1 MQKVL
6 NWIEEKLMPPMAKFA
21 EQRHMKAIR
30 NGVISTLSLIMIGT
44 LFLTIS
50 NLPIPGFEEFIMP
63 YKADLVIPFRIT
75 MGLLG
80 IYGSFSIGYNLTKS
94 YKLDGITGG
103 MLSLATFLM
112 LTIPQNVDAL
122 LPEGQGV
129 GLAWV
134 MPMDY
139 LGGSGMFSAII
150 AAIFASE
157 LYRLFTKH
165 NITIRMPEQV
175 PPAVARSFEALIPG
189 FVIITLVWILRVLVG
204 FDVNKF
210 LMDLFAPL
218 VDIMGN
224 NLLGV
229 LLPMFFIHLLW
240 AAGVHGMSIIGSLV
254 RPLWLVMLDGN
265 ADAFAS
271 GTPITELPYIAPEQF
286 YQWTVT
292 IGGAGVSISL
302 CILLLFCRS
311 KFLKQVGRFSLIPG
325 FFNINEMLIFGVPII
340 MNPILALPFIV
351 APLVTTTISY
361 FALKYGIVN
370 GFISNQAWTLPA
382 PVGAYLSSGNDWR
395 MVVLVVVNILVAMAI
410 YLPFVQMYDKQMLA
424 EEKENE
430 ASEAAQNTQTA

>member
-1 MQKVL
+1 MQKLL
-6 NWIEEKLMPPMAKFA
+6 NWIEVKLMPPMAKFA

-50 NLPIPGFEEFIMP
+50 NLPIPGFTEWIAP
-63 YKADLVIPFRIT
+63 YQADLVVPFRIT

-80 IYGSFSIGYNLTKS
+80 IYASFSIGYNLTKS
-94 YKLDGITGG
+94 YDLDGITGG
-103 MLSLATFLM
+103 ILSLAAFLM
-112 LTIPQNVDAL
+112 LTIPQNVDAQL
-122 LPEGQGV
+122 AEGEGL

-134 MPMDY
+134 LPMDY
-139 LGGSGMFSAII
+139 LGGSGMFSAILM
-150 AAIFASE
+150 AIFASE
-157 LYRLFTKH
+157 LYRFFTQKK
-165 NITIRMPEQV
+165 ITIKMPEQV

-189 FVIITLVWILRVLVG
+189 FVIITIIWIVRVLIG
-204 FDVNKF
+204 FDVNKA
-210 LMDLFAPL
+210 LLDLFAPL

-229 LLPMFFIHLLW
+229 LLPMFFIHVLW

-254 RPLWLVMLDGN
+254 RPMWLVMLEANG
-265 ADAFAS
+265 AAAAS
-271 GTPITELPYIAPEQF
+271 GTPMTELPYIAPEQM

-311 KFLKQVGRFSLIPG
+311 KFLKQVGRFSLVPG
-325 FFNINEMLIFGVPII
+325 IFNINEMLIFGVPII

-361 FALKYGIVN
+361 FAIKFELIN
-370 GFISNQAWTLPA
+370 GFISNVAWTLPA
-382 PVGAYLSSGNDWR
+382 PIGAYLSSGNDWR
-395 MVVLVVVNILVAMAI
+395 VIILVVINVLVAMAI
-410 YLPFVQMYDKQMLA
+410 YYPFVKMYDKQMLA
-424 EEKENE
+424 EEQANGE
-430 ASEAAQNTQTA
+430 SEATEAV

>member
-6 NWIEEKLMPPMAKFA
+6 NWIEVKMMPPMARFA

-44 LFLTIS
+44 LFLTVS
-50 NLPIPGFEEFIMP
+50 NLPIPGFEEWILP

-103 MLSLATFLM
+103 ILSLATFLM

-122 LPEGQGV
+122 LPEGEGI

-139 LGGSGMFSAII
+139 LGGSGMFSAIL

-157 LYRLFTKH
+157 MYRFFTKR

-189 FVIITLVWILRVLVG
+189 IFIITFVWVIRVLFG
-204 FDVNKF
+204 FDINKL

-254 RPLWLVMLDGN
+254 RPMWLVMLDAN

-271 GTPITELPYIAPEQF
+271 GTSITELPYIAPEQF

-292 IGGAGVSISL
+292 IGGAGVSISI

-311 KFLKQVGRFSLIPG
+311 KFLKQVGRFSLVPG
-325 FFNINEMLIFGVPII
+325 LFNINEMLIFGVPII
-340 MNPILALPFIV
+340 MNPILAMPFIA
-351 APLVTTTISY
+351 APLVTSTISY
-361 FALKYGIVN
+361 FAVSRGLVN

-382 PVGAYLSSGNDWR
+382 PIGAYLASGNDWR
-395 MVVLVVVNILVAMAI
+395 MIVLVVINILVAMAI
-410 YLPFVQMYDKQMLA
+410 YFPFVQMYDKQMLA

-430 ASEAAQNTQTA
+430 AAQTI

>member
-6 NWIEEKLMPPMAKFA
+6 NWIEEKLMPPMARFA

-50 NLPIPGFEEFIMP
+50 NLPIPGFKEWIVP
-63 YKADLVIPFRIT
+63 YQADLVIPFRIT

-94 YKLDGITGG
+94 YNLDGITGG
-103 MLSLATFLM
+103 MLSLASFLM
-112 LTIPQNVDAL
+112 LSIPQNVAELSPDS
-122 LPEGQGV
+122 

-134 MPMDY
+134 LPMDY

-157 LYRLFTKH
+157 MYRLFTKH

-189 FVIITLVWILRVLVG
+189 FVIITIVWVVRVLLG

-254 RPLWLVMLDGN
+254 RPLWLVMLDAN

-271 GTPITELPYIAPEQF
+271 GTSITKLPYIAPEQF

-325 FFNINEMLIFGVPII
+325 IFNINEMLIFGVPII
-340 MNPILALPFIV
+340 MNPMLALPFIA

-361 FALKYGIVN
+361 FAVKWGWVN

-382 PVGAYLSSGNDWR
+382 PIGAYLSSGNDWR
-395 MVVLVVVNILVAMAI
+395 MVVLVVVNVLVAMAI
-410 YLPFVQMYDKQMLA
+410 YFPFVQMYDRQMLV

-430 ASEAAQNTQTA
+430 AKEKAGKEAQPA